1 MLNYHFDKKLMTTK
15 ELLKELSINI
25 STIDYWKWKWREN
38 GNDCWDMGLRL
49 VGNKAL
55 WDPIVFL
62 DWISKHKLK
71 NLPKDLR
78 KPNIVAFVSRNS
90 SEKKG

>member
-1 MLNYHFDKKLMTTK
+1 MLMFDFDKKLYTTT
-15 ELLKELSINI
+15 ELLAEIGLSLGWLDLHK
-25 STIDYWKWKWREN
+25 SKWRKK
-38 GNDCWDMGLRL
+38 GNDCWDMGVRL

-78 KPNIVAFVSRNS
+78 KPNIVAVVSRNS